1 MKFKILPLFISFLF
15 IHILATKSQDLNI
28 IPKPQEFSFDKSSLV
43 IDENT
48 LIISLK
54 ESEKSAEKLQN
65 YFKEAYNLNIKST
78 EFQSL
83 KKKAIH
89 FKMDENL
96 TNEGYEL
103 SISEDGITICALDD
117 QGWFYAVQSLIQYC
131 SSNSYF
137 SKYEKSI
144 KLKGVKK

>member
-1 MKFKILPLFISFLF
+1 MTLKILPLFISFLF
-15 IHILATKSQDLNI
+15 IHILATKSQNINI
-28 IPKPQEFSFDKSSLV
+28 IPKPHEFYFNKSSLV

-65 YFKEAYNLNIKST
+65 YFKEAFHLNIKST

-89 FKMDENL
+89 FKIDENL

-103 SISEDGITICALDD
+103 SISEEGITICALDD
-117 QGWFYAVQSLIQYC
+117 HGHLEHI
-131 SSNSYF
+131 
-137 SKYEKSI
+137 
-144 KLKGVKK
+144 